1 VSIPLSNL
9 VEPVSV
15 LEISLDRIRRNYLA
29 LQKMLAK
36 GCDCAA
42 VVKADCYGLGVAAIV
57 PQLYKANCRHFYVAH
72 ASEGVAVRTALK
84 GVEEAQAAQIYA
96 FHGSGG
102 VTAEELVEHKII
114 PVLNSLGDIDHWSDF
129 ARERA
134 RKMPA
139 VIHIDT
145 GMNRLGL
152 TSMEVGRMKNNGD
165 KMRWLDVRYVM
176 SHLACADESGH
187 HKNELQLMKFKYSVD
202 QMGVAARL
210 SFANSSGIFLGSGY
224 HFDQV
229 RPGCALY
236 GINPQ
241 TGQKNHMSGVV
252 TLKARI
258 LQIKEVPAEETV
270 GYGASYKL
278 SSSMK
283 LATISAG
290 YADGIL
296 RSTGENGMVYIAG
309 QKCPLVGR
317 VSMDTIIAD
326 VTQVKE
332 RFGVGDWAEIIGPNQ
347 PVDDLAAQA
356 KTIGYEMLTS
366 LGKRY
371 TRIYKGADG
380 I

>member
-1 VSIPLSNL
+1 MSIPLSNL
-9 VEPVSV
+9 VEPLSI
-15 LEISLDRIRRNYLA
+15 LEINLDRIHRNYLA
-29 LQKMLAK
+29 LQKRLAR

-42 VVKADCYGLGVAAIV
+42 VVKADCYGLGAAAIV
-57 PQLYKANCRHFYVAH
+57 PELYKANCRHFYVAH
-72 ASEGVAVRTALK
+72 ASEGFAVRAALK
-84 GVEEAQAAQIYA
+84 GVEETQPAHIYA

-102 VTAEELVEHKII
+102 VAAEELLEQGII
-114 PVLNSLGDIDHWSDF
+114 PVLNSYGDIEQWAALAAQKNQKLS
-129 ARERA
+129 
-134 RKMPA
+134 A

-152 TSMEVGRMKNNGD
+152 PAAEVD
-165 KMRWLDVRYVM
+165 KLAENHDLLKRIDVRYVM
-176 SHLACADESGH
+176 SHLACGDEAQH
-187 HKNELQLMKFKYSVD
+187 PKNQEQLTFFNRR
-202 QMGVAARL
+202 VARLGFPCRL
-210 SFANSSGIFLGSGY
+210 SFANSSGIFLGSNY

-241 TGQKNHMSGVV
+241 SGQKNPMDGVV

-258 LQIKEVPAEETV
+258 LQIKEAPAEETV
-270 GYGASYKL
+270 GYAASYRL
-278 SSSMK
+278 SSAMK

-296 RSTGENGMVYIAG
+296 RSTGENGMVLIAG

-326 VTQVKE
+326 VTQVKA
-332 RFGVGDWAEIIGPNQ
+332 GVAVGDWAEIIGPHQ
-347 PVDDLAAQA
+347 LVDDLAAQA
-356 KTIGYEMLTS
+356 KTIGYEILTS

-371 TRIYKGADG
+371 TRTYTGQDAQ
-380 I
+380 